1 MIGLT
6 DVLKSP
12 SVWTGKDGVK
22 GVTDILK
29 NSGLQDKIQFG
40 SMKSSFDT
48 LVKTGQIVTPGTDL
62 KAPTGLLYNAAANAG
77 KSLISPTAGLV
88 ELPKELS
95 SLASGSL
102 SDLTSGLPGALGSL
116 TKGLGG
122 LPGALGSLTGGG
134 GIGGLAGGA
143 LGSLTGGGGIGGLV
157 GGALGSLTGGGG
169 LPSVSALA
177 DKGTAQLGG
186 LLANA
191 SKFGVGTAV
200 EWAKTTSGAT
210 GGGGI
215 GGLVGGALGSL
226 TGGGGIGGLA
236 GGALG
241 SLTGGGGLGGLA
253 GGALSGA
260 ASKLTSGLKTQMN
273 SLAKQGEFAVNFS
286 DTKLPAAVAGIV
298 PAAGFKGTIDRSTL
312 NAATAKLIGSDKIGL
327 PDFSPQSLDTSALT
341 DAASKAKGLLAGGLD
356 AGGLLARA
364 SGAGGLGSITG
375 SLNGAISGATSAL
388 SSVTGA
394 GGAISGAL
402 GKLPYTGTDSNTLL
416 RLGQSPDPLAALKSR
431 LG

>member
-122 LPGALGSLTGGG
+122 LPGALGSLTK
-134 GIGGLAGGA
+134 GIGG
-143 LGSLTGGGGIGGLV
+143 LTGGGGLGGLT

-169 LPSVSALA
+169 LPSVSSLA
-177 DKGTAQLGG
+177 NKGTAQLGG

-200 EWAKTTSGAT
+200 DWAKTTSGAT
-210 GGGGI
+210 GAIAGI
-215 GGLVGGALGSL
+215 TGSL
-226 TGGGGIGGLA
+226 TGGASGVANVLSGGIGGALGGA
-236 GGALG
+236 TGALSGALG
-241 SLTGGGGLGGLA
+241 
-253 GGALSGA
+253 GA
-260 ASKLTSGLKTQMN
+260 ASKLTSGLKTKMN

-327 PDFSPQSLDTSALT
+327 PEFSPQSLDTSALT

-356 AGGLLARA
+356 AKGLLARA
-364 SGAGGLGSITG
+364 SGAGGLGSITA
-375 SLNGAISGATSAL
+375 SLNGAVSSATSAL
-388 SSVTGA
+388 SGVTGA

-402 GKLPYTGTDSNTLL
+402 GKLPYTGTDSITLG
-416 RLGQSPDPLAALKSR
+416 RLGQLPDPLAAIKAR

>member
-12 SVWTGKDGVK
+12 SVWTGKDGVAA
-22 GVTDILK
+22 VTDLLK
-29 NSGLQDKIQFG
+29 NPPLQDKIQFG
-40 SMKSSFDT
+40 LMKSSFDT
-48 LVKTGQIVTPGTDL
+48 LVKTGEIVTPGTDL

-102 SDLTSGLPGALGSL
+102 SSLTSGLSGALGSA
-116 TKGLGG
+116 T
-122 LPGALGSLTGGG
+122 GAL
-134 GIGGLAGGA
+134 GGLAGGLGGAAGA
-143 LGSLTGGGGIGGLV
+143 LS
-157 GGALGSLTGGGG
+157 GALGSATGALSGALGGITSNLG
-169 LPSVSALA
+169 SVSSLA
-177 DKGTAQLGG
+177 NNGTAQLGG

-191 SKFGVGTAV
+191 SKYGVGTAV

-210 GGGGI
+210 GAIAGI
-215 GGLVGGALGSL
+215 SGS
-226 TGGGGIGGLA
+226 LA
-236 GGALG
+236 GGVAS
-241 SLTGGGGLGGLA
+241 SLQGAGVDLATGRVAAIDSAFASGGV
-253 GGALSGA
+253 SGA
-260 ASKLTSGLKTQMN
+260 AGAFGGVVSKLTSGLTTQMD

-312 NAATAKLIGSDKIGL
+312 NAATAKLVGSDKIGL
-327 PDFSPQSLDTSALT
+327 PDFSPQALDTSALT

-364 SGAGGLGSITG
+364 SGAGGLGSITA
-375 SLNGAISGATSAL
+375 SINGAVSSATSAL
-388 SSVTGA
+388 SSVTGSA
-394 GGAISGAL
+394 VSGAL
-402 GKLPYTGTDSNTLL
+402 GKLPYAGTDSNTLL
-416 RLGQSPDPLAALKSR
+416 RLGQSPDPLAAIKAR

>member
-22 GVTDILK
+22 GVTDILS

-62 KAPTGLLYNAAANAG
+62 KAPTGSLYNAAANAG
-77 KSLISPTAGLV
+77 KSLISPTAGLTEV
-88 ELPKELS
+88 PKALS

-102 SDLTSGLPGALGSL
+102 SNLAGGLSGVLGSASGALG
-116 TKGLGG
+116 TVT
-122 LPGALGSLTGGG
+122 GALSGALSGATGALAGTVGSLASA
-134 GIGGLAGGA
+134 AGSITSN
-143 LGSLTGGGGIGGLV
+143 LGSV
-157 GGALGSLTGGGG
+157 PSL
-169 LPSVSALA
+169 ANN
-177 DKGTAQLGG
+177 GTAQLGG

-200 EWAKTTSGAT
+200 NWAKGAT
-210 GGGGI
+210 GATSSI
-215 GGLVGGALGSL
+215 SGLGNVLGGAVNRLANAGL
-226 TGGGGIGGLA
+226 PEGGV
-236 GGALG
+236 
-241 SLTGGGGLGGLA
+241 
-253 GGALSGA
+253 
-260 ASKLTSGLKTQMN
+260 SGLKSQMD

-286 DTKLPAAVAGIV
+286 DTKLPAAVTGIV
-298 PAAGFKGTIDRSTL
+298 PAPGFKGTIDRSTL
-312 NAATAKLIGSDKIGL
+312 NAATAKLIGSDKISL
-327 PDFSPQSLDTSALT
+327 PDFSPQALDTSALT

-364 SGAGGLGSITG
+364 SGAGGLGSITA
-375 SLNGAISGATSAL
+375 SLNGAVSSATSAL
-388 SSVTGA
+388 SSVTGSA
-394 GGAISGAL
+394 VSGAL

-416 RLGQSPDPLAALKSR
+416 RLGQSPDPLAAIKAR

>member
-1 MIGLT
+1 
-6 DVLKSP
+6 
-12 SVWTGKDGVK
+12 
-22 GVTDILK
+22 
-29 NSGLQDKIQFG
+29 
-40 SMKSSFDT
+40 

-102 SDLTSGLPGALGSL
+102 SDLTSGLPGALGSA
-116 TKGLGG
+116 T
-122 LPGALGSLTGGG
+122 GAL
-134 GIGGLAGGA
+134 GGLAGGLGGATGA
-143 LGSLTGGGGIGGLV
+143 LS
-157 GGALGSLTGGGG
+157 GALGGITSNLG
-169 LPSVSALA
+169 SVSSLA
-177 DKGTAQLGG
+177 NNGTAQLGG

-191 SKFGVGTAV
+191 SKYGVGTAV

-210 GGGGI
+210 GAIAGI
-215 GGLVGGALGSL
+215 SGS
-226 TGGGGIGGLA
+226 LA
-236 GGALG
+236 GGVAS
-241 SLTGGGGLGGLA
+241 SLQGAGVDLATGRVAAIDSAFASGGV
-253 GGALSGA
+253 SGA
-260 ASKLTSGLKTQMN
+260 AGAFGGVVSKLTSGLTTQMD

-312 NAATAKLIGSDKIGL
+312 NAATAKLVGSDKIGL
-327 PDFSPQSLDTSALT
+327 PDFSPQALDTSALT

-364 SGAGGLGSITG
+364 SGAGGLGSITA
-375 SLNGAISGATSAL
+375 SINGAVSSATSAL
-388 SSVTGA
+388 SSVTGSA
-394 GGAISGAL
+394 VSGAL
-402 GKLPYTGTDSNTLL
+402 GKLPYAGTDSNTLL

>member
-116 TKGLGG
+116 TKGIGG
-122 LPGALGSLTGGG
+122 LP
-134 GIGGLAGGA
+134 GA

-157 GGALGSLTGGGG
+157 GGALGSLTGGGALGSLTGGSGIGGLPGVLGSLTGGG

-177 DKGTAQLGG
+177 NNGTAQLGG

-210 GGGGI
+210 GAIAGI
-215 GGLVGGALGSL
+215 TGSL
-226 TGGGGIGGLA
+226 TGGASGIANVLSGGIGGAIGGATGALS
-236 GGALG
+236 GALG
-241 SLTGGGGLGGLA
+241 
-253 GGALSGA
+253 GA

-286 DTKLPAAVAGIV
+286 DTKLPAAVTGIV

-356 AGGLLARA
+356 AKGLLARA
-364 SGAGGLGSITG
+364 SGAGGLGSITA
-375 SLNGAISGATSAL
+375 SLNGAVSSATSAL
-388 SSVTGA
+388 SGVTGA

-402 GKLPYTGTDSNTLL
+402 GKLPYTGTDSITLG
-416 RLGQSPDPLAALKSR
+416 RLGQLPDPLAAIKAR

>member
-116 TKGLGG
+116 TKGIGG
-122 LPGALGSLTGGG
+122 LTGGG
-134 GIGGLAGGA
+134 SLGGL
-143 LGSLTGGGGIGGLV
+143 T

-169 LPSVSALA
+169 LGGLTGGALGSLTGGGSLPSVSSLA
-177 DKGTAQLGG
+177 NKGTAQLGG

-210 GGGGI
+210 GAIAGISGALSGGASGVANVLSGGI
-215 GGLVGGALGSL
+215 GGALGGATGALSGALG
-226 TGGGGIGGLA
+226 
-236 GGALG
+236 
-241 SLTGGGGLGGLA
+241 
-253 GGALSGA
+253 GA
-260 ASKLTSGLKTQMN
+260 ASKLTSGLKTKMN

-327 PDFSPQSLDTSALT
+327 PEFSPQSLDTSALT

-356 AGGLLARA
+356 AKGLLARA
-364 SGAGGLGSITG
+364 SGAGGLGSITA
-375 SLNGAISGATSAL
+375 SLNGAVSSATSAL
-388 SSVTGA
+388 SGVTGA

-402 GKLPYTGTDSNTLL
+402 GKLPYTGTDSITLG
-416 RLGQSPDPLAALKSR
+416 RLGQLPDPLAAIKAR

>member
-1 MIGLT
+1 MNSLT
-6 DVLKSP
+6 SVLKSP
-12 SVWTGKDGVK
+12 SVWTGKDGVSA
-22 GVTDILK
+22 VTDLLK
-29 NSGLQDKIQFG
+29 NPPLQDKIQFG
-40 SMKSSFDT
+40 LMKSSFDT
-48 LVKTGQIVTPGTDL
+48 LVKTGEIVTPGTDL

-77 KSLISPTAGLV
+77 KSLISPTAGLT
-88 ELPKELS
+88 EIPK
-95 SLASGSL
+95 SLGSASSGSL
-102 SDLTSGLPGALGSL
+102 SSLTSGLSGALGSVTGALGGL
-116 TKGLGG
+116 TGGLGG
-122 LPGALGSLTGGG
+122 ATGALS
-134 GIGGLAGGA
+134 GA
-143 LGSLTGGGGIGGLV
+143 LSGAT
-157 GGALGSLTGGGG
+157 GALSGALSGITSNLG
-169 LPSVSALA
+169 SVSSLA
-177 DKGTAQLGG
+177 NNGTAQLGG

-210 GGGGI
+210 SAIAGISGALSGRTSGVANVLSGGI
-215 GGLVGGALGSL
+215 GGAIGGATGALSGALSGATGALSGALG
-226 TGGGGIGGLA
+226 
-236 GGALG
+236 
-241 SLTGGGGLGGLA
+241 
-253 GGALSGA
+253 GA
-260 ASKLTSGLKTQMN
+260 ASKLTSGLTTQMD

-341 DAASKAKGLLAGGLD
+341 DAASKAKGLLSGGLD
-356 AGGLLARA
+356 ASGLLARA
-364 SGAGGLGSITG
+364 SGAGGLGSVTA

-416 RLGQSPDPLAALKSR
+416 RLGQSPDPLAAIKAR